1 MDEIFFVDLDGNV
14 IENKEYSS
22 HIGLAKYILSNNKE
36 LLEEFNNSGYERE
49 DLFLTEYIGYTLGVN
64 TEYERFLI
72 INKEKTTRV
81 QKARDFEFVKD
92 GFSYTFTES
101 IESKQ
106 R

>member
-49 DLFLTEYIGYTLGVN
+49 DLFLTELVILLLKV
-64 TEYERFLI
+64 LKLSKD
-72 INKEKTTRV
+72 KEIYGK
-81 QKARDFEFVKD
+81 
-92 GFSYTFTES
+92 
-101 IESKQ
+101 SKSLFY
-106 R
+106 